1 MINSKR
7 YFNQK
12 FIALVLVWFG
22 TTILA
27 HQQTIGEYVYA
38 ATILI
43 AYGIFAGLEAFSITK
58 EGITMEKQYD

>member
-1 MINSKR
+1 M
-7 YFNQK
+7 
-12 FIALVLVWFG
+12 WFG

-27 HQQTIGEYVYA
+27 HQQIIGEYVYA